1 MKIAVAIAS
10 GTLKGVFAHGVLS
23 ALEEKG
29 VYANTYACSS
39 SSTLSGGLAAVK
51 KSREIGVDYW
61 INVAQKSEKLNMSDV
76 VLYSID
82 HYGKLIKDAIFNNN
96 CAQLLVATSEVI
108 TEEARILTQGDG
120 ARKLGRKLLIQ
131 ALKKDTSWVKE
142 NLQKVLFSSKE
153 DASNETLT
161 FDNFNEVVYA
171 STRMLHAWKTPAWV
185 NDKAFI
191 DGSYTCSCPAL
202 ELAQQNQ
209 FETII
214 VISSDPLHCYD
225 DLFQT
230 TLLSQET
237 VQTKKVYCIYPDFDL
252 KEIGVDYTKATEQGM
267 RDAYNQG
274 FKKGIELAKNFIA
287 EPLKV

>member
-1 MKIAVAIAS
+1 M
-10 GTLKGVFAHGVLS
+10 
-23 ALEEKG
+23 
-29 VYANTYACSS
+29 
-39 SSTLSGGLAAVK
+39 K
-51 KSREIGVDYW
+51 KSQEIGVGYW
-61 INVAQKSEKLNMSDV
+61 VDVAQKSETLNMSDV

-82 HYGKLIKDAIFNNN
+82 NYGKIIKDAIFNKN
-96 CAQLLVATSEVI
+96 CAQLLVATSKVI
-108 TEEARILTQGDG
+108 TEEARIFTQGDG

-131 ALKKDTSWVKE
+131 ALKKDASWVKE

-153 DASNETLT
+153 DTNNEKLT

-185 NDKAFI
+185 NNKAFI

-209 FETII
+209 FEAII
-214 VISSDPLHCYD
+214 IISSDPLHCYN

-230 TLLSQET
+230 TLLNQESVQAKT
-237 VQTKKVYCIYPDFDL
+237 VHCIYPDFDL

-267 RDAYNQG
+267 YDAYDQG
-274 FKKGIELAKNFIA
+274 FKKGVELSNNFIA
-287 EPLKV
+287 APLEI